1 VASASSTT
9 IDRILRAGRI
19 ALRLPTSEALAPRSS
34 AATPAEP
41 AFELD
46 GESGALRVL
55 LRDLWGARDLVRVL
69 ARKDF
74 FVQYR
79 RASFGV
85 LWALA
90 LPLLQAGVL
99 ALVVPRLVEIE
110 TEGSYYTFVYGG
122 TIVWTLFST
131 ALNAGAGSIVD
142 GQDISTRV
150 YYPRLVLPLQA
161 VLAKLYGFVPGA
173 AILLAITVATGSGS
187 PRLVALLPVAALAGV
202 LVAALSA
209 CLAALH
215 VFFRDVRYIVQAA
228 LLAWFYVS
236 PVIYPLTAI
245 GGLRPWIEANPVTGV
260 IELVRY
266 ATVGA
271 DPDWGR
277 SVLVT
282 CLWAIGLIAIALPL
296 HRRFDRVFVDRL

>member
-1 VASASSTT
+1 MLLHDVWAS
-9 IDRILRAGRI
+9 G
-19 ALRLPTSEALAPRSS
+19 
-34 AATPAEP
+34 
-41 AFELD
+41 
-46 GESGALRVL
+46 
-55 LRDLWGARDLVRVL
+55 DLIRVL
-69 ARKDF
+69 ARKEF

-90 LPLLQAGVL
+90 LPLLQAAVL
-99 ALVVPRLVEIE
+99 AVVVPRLVEIE
-110 TEGSYYTFVYGG
+110 TGGSYFAFVFGG
-122 TIVWTLFST
+122 TIVWSLFSAALT
-131 ALNAGAGSIVD
+131 AGSGSIVD
-142 GQDISTRV
+142 GQGISTRV
-150 YYPRLVLPLQA
+150 YYPRLVLPVQA
-161 VLAKLYGFVPGA
+161 VLAKVYGFVPGA
-173 AILLAITVATGSGS
+173 AILAVVSVADGSAS
-187 PRLVALLPVAALAGV
+187 PRLLALLPAVALAAALAT
-202 LVAALSA
+202 AFSA

-271 DPDWGR
+271 DPDWVR
-277 SVLVT
+277 SLLATVAWT
-282 CLWAIGLIAIALPL
+282 IGLGAIALPV